1 MNSCFYLSIKQFVK
15 HFNFF
20 LYLNPKFSLI
30 KTLYMKLSLSGLRI
44 FLVSAMG
51 LLLSSAYGQ
60 IGLFMRSDYD
70 LKGPVRLYKQVEYKD
85 FQPKFEHYEPK
96 SVKILN
102 WYLCDKEGRVLFEQ
116 APEND
121 TSKFYDRYLHHY
133 KNNRVDIGLNMPID
147 SDGVSRLHKKLSPAM
162 WLYKYPDNYTLKRYD
177 YDDNELMEI
186 EKYNHQNLVVED
198 FFRPNNEKRG
208 YRYTWKYDDN
218 GNLIEK
224 DHYNATGKH
233 LSREIWKRD
242 AAGHTLQYLQYDSTG
257 RLTKKSVHAY
267 NRAARE
273 VQEVVYRGDGSVIW
287 GDTSIYL
294 HDTLL
299 TAYIQYGAD
308 KNIVD
313 SYLKLKYDDQNRL
326 IRKDYVVLG
335 GKPQNGNYTL
345 LMYDKNGNLT
355 VRLYYD
361 SSRLIEKSV
370 RSDFVGTVYQKS
382 VRESY
387 DENGGVKAIKI
398 WKMDQY
404 GNERSFEHYQYET
417 KFGERVKIPVEKRT
431 AQITY
436 YDKDTPEVGVKL
448 LMERKKKK
456 DILNI
461 DLLHTEGHIIFYS
474 KEYGG
479 KPFVTSNR
487 VVGLSVPYSFLSDYY
502 PYFIVQN
509 RQDDE
514 YYLFPLPP
522 KSAIEKKT
530 AKIGVKNLKKVLH
543 KK

>member
-1 MNSCFYLSIKQFVK
+1 
-15 HFNFF
+15 
-20 LYLNPKFSLI
+20 
-30 KTLYMKLSLSGLRI
+30 MKLSMSGLRI
-44 FLVSAMG
+44 FIVSAMG
-51 LLLSSAYGQ
+51 LLLSPVYGQ
-60 IGLFMRSDYD
+60 VGLYTRQDKD

-96 SVKILN
+96 NSKILK
-102 WYLCDKEGRVLFEQ
+102 WYLSDKEGRILFEQ
-116 APEND
+116 APQND
-121 TSKFYDRYLHHY
+121 TSKLYDRYLHHY
-133 KNNRVDIGLNMPID
+133 KNNRMDIGLYVLID
-147 SDGVSRLHKKLSPAM
+147 TDGVSRLYKKIPPAM

-186 EKYNHQNLVVED
+186 EKYNHQNLEIED
-198 FFRPNNEKRG
+198 FFRPDSRKYG

-233 LSREIWKRD
+233 LSRKIWKRD

-257 RLTKKSVHAY
+257 RLTEKSVHAY
-267 NRAARE
+267 NRAGRE

-287 GDTSIYL
+287 GDTSVYL

-299 TAYIQYGAD
+299 TSYFKYKMN
-308 KNIVD
+308 KNFVV
-313 SYLKLKYDDQNRL
+313 SYVKLKYDGQNRL
-326 IRKDYVVLG
+326 IRKDFIVIN
-335 GKPQNGNYTL
+335 GKPQKGNYML
-345 LMYDKNGNLT
+345 FMYNKNGNLT

-361 SSRLIEKSV
+361 NNRLTDKSV

-382 VRESY
+382 VLESY
-387 DENGGVKAIKI
+387 DENGGVKAIRI

-417 KFGERVKIPVEKRT
+417 KFGERVKIPVEKRE
-431 AQITY
+431 AKITY

-461 DLLHTEGHIIFYS
+461 DLLHTEGDIVFYS
-474 KEYGG
+474 KEYGE

-487 VVGLSVPYSFLSDYY
+487 VVGLTIPYSFLSDYY